1 MQTYGDKLKRF
12 NRVLQDIKSVKI
24 QGATNIAKSAL
35 GAYFLFPTEKSRKK
49 LSSLRVTEPLLFNVL
64 EKAKNHSKEKIL
76 QHLSSTQERINK
88 KIFPL
93 IKKGDKIF
101 THCHS
106 TTVTNALVYAKKKGK
121 IFQVVN
127 TETRPLYQGRKTSRE
142 ISRAGIKVTT
152 YVDSGM
158 HQAIAESD
166 VIFLGADAILKKGVI
181 NKVGSALAAEIS
193 HVHKKRFYI
202 VADSWKFYPRSIR
215 IEERD
220 FREVWSS
227 APRKVKVRNPA
238 FELIP
243 KKYITKIISELGIL
257 GYGDFLRKVGR

>member
-106 TTVTNALVYAKKKGK
+106 TTVTNALVYAKKKRK

-158 HQAIAESD
+158 HQAVAE
-166 VIFLGADAILKKGVI
+166 
-181 NKVGSALAAEIS
+181 
-193 HVHKKRFYI
+193 
-202 VADSWKFYPRSIR
+202 SWKFYPRSIR

-257 GYGDFLRKVGR
+257 GYDDFLRKVGR